1 MARDMQLL
9 KPTPHV
15 IELFTQGF
23 QDRYGGPE
31 NAIKLL
37 LQKFPDNRTL
47 ESILLK
53 SIVINVLYAT
63 QILAI
68 IPVAEHI
75 LSLDID
81 GRLSQ
86 GLPEVVDEIATV
98 RIKEKVRTNYSFATK
113 YCSFHNS
120 PNYPIYDL
128 LVDKLLNAYQRQ
140 DRFASSSLGNLK
152 NYLHFEQILKDFREF
167 YGLTDVGAK
176 QLDSFLWLYGRE
188 VFGSTGTKSV

>member
-1 MARDMQLL
+1 MQLL

-15 IELFTQGF
+15 IELFNQRF
-23 QDRYGGPE
+23 QDRFGGPE

-37 LQKFPDNRTL
+37 CEKFPDNKTL

-75 LSLDID
+75 LNLNID
-81 GRLSQ
+81 DRLSV
-86 GLPEVVDEIATV
+86 GVPEVVDDIATV
-98 RIKEKVRTNYSFATK
+98 RIKEKTRTNYSFATK
-113 YCSFHNS
+113 YCSFHNPS
-120 PNYPIYDL
+120 HYPIYDGF
-128 LVDKLLNAYQRQ
+128 VDKLLNAFQRQ
-140 DRFASSSLGNLK
+140 DNFASSYLGNLK
-152 NYLHFEQILKDFREF
+152 DYARFKQVLGEFRSF
-167 YGLTDVGAK
+167 YGLADVGPK

-188 VFGSTGTKSV
+188 VFG